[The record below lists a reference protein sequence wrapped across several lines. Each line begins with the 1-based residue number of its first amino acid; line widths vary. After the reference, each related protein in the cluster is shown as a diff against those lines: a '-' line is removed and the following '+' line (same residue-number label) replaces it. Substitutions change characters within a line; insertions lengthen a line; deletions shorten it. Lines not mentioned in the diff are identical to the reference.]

1 MDEMNLESERDSA
14 RRMVEVFQSRFADHD
29 ASFVPLRLAM
39 AWLNEVMKAE
49 CDPPALVQI
58 RDEAKGM
65 QNRFDIAFFT
75 FCNHI
80 DGVVKELTRPIGA

>member
-1 MDEMNLESERDSA
+1 MDLESERDSA
-14 RRMVEVFQSRFADHD
+14 RRMVEILQSRHADHD
-29 ASFVPLRLAM
+29 ASFVPLRLAR
-39 AWLNEVMKAE
+39 AWLAEVMKTE
-49 CDPPALVQI
+49 FDPLALGQI
-58 RDEAKGM
+58 RDEAKGI

>member
-1 MDEMNLESERDSA
+1 MNLESEKDSA
-14 RRMVEVFQSRFADHD
+14 RRRVEVFLSRYADHD
-29 ASFVPLRLAM
+29 ASFAPLRLAR
-39 AWLNEVMKAE
+39 AWLDELMKTE
-49 CDPPALVQI
+49 FDPLALVQI
-58 RDEAKGM
+58 RDEAKGI